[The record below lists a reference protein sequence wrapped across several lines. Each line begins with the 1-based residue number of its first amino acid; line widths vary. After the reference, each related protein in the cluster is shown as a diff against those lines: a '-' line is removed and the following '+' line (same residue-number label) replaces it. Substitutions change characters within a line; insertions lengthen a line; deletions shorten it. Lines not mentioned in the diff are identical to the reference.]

1 MAKKGG
7 SDPKLRARIGIDGED
22 SYKEVLS
29 DIGQRMKML
38 KSQMSVTTAEF
49 KSQGSTMQNLK
60 QRQGELNEKYDLQLQ
75 KVVTLRDML
84 EKCRAKYGE
93 NADETR
99 NLQLALN
106 SATAEMATTEGEIKA
121 NTTAMNDFKDETAL
135 VTAAIG
141 VVLLA
146 GLHNVASAIGGAF
159 MGAVKAAGTAL
170 KEMGEFAVAAAKKGF
185 ELAKSAGSMADSVLT
200 TSQQTGIATDQLQ
213 KWEYAANF
221 MDVPVDTITKSMAR
235 MTKQVGDAAGG
246 SKTAQEKFQA
256 LGVAIY
262 DSSGNLRDNEDIFA
276 DTIDALGK
284 MTNET
289 ERDAAAMD
297 LFGESAQDLN
307 PLIKAGGEAITK
319 LGEEAEKMGTVFSDS
334 QLATL
339 GGFDDSMQKMNATAD
354 GLANT
359 IGLLLVPAFQP
370 LVDAASDSMGKLS
383 AALKDGLQPGELET
397 IVDEMMESLESAI
410 ADITPLIRKA
420 IPVATAAAKSIVT
433 VLAKELPK
441 LVGDLAPAALQ
452 LLQGFLDAMVENS
465 DEIGTMAA
473 DLIQNLVDFLIEAAP
488 DMVDAAGSIV
498 ESLIDGLV
506 SGNGLRDI
514 ITGAVELLGKFAV
527 ALVRNATMLIA
538 KGPLIIGEL
547 VKGLLNADWGGVALE
562 LVGSLGEAITA
573 AFTNADEIAAA
584 YEQQFGATERA
595 WAAFKMVLDKA
606 DDNLESSQADAEAK
620 KTLATELLALY
631 DQLSQKDVKTDAD
644 LALMADY
651 AAQIA
656 EIYPRLGQ
664 YLDPVTGMFNT
675 NTQAI
680 KDNIEAQYQLEMITA
695 YKEYRTKLLQALADA
710 NVALLQ
716 HEQTQEDVK
725 KKWDELK
732 AQSDE
737 LQGLYSNVFE
747 NGGGLLVFEENLTR
761 IYQTIK
767 DNTGIADPL
776 AGFVDVLADGTVK
789 LREGADA
796 AAAYDTAQ
804 NLMAFAVG
812 NSADAFA
819 LQNGVLAEAYKS
831 YDTFSQGVTD
841 ANANLTTMNGI
852 IADAQTKYDALAPA
866 ATAAGAAGQ
875 SAGDAINAG
884 GDAALAG
891 AGKVEE
897 ATDKLADGTAA
908 AGEAADGAKAAGDE
922 IATEAEKILAS
933 AEAIQGAQTAAEA
946 AQTKIAEL
954 LTTITTDAATA
965 LTTMEAIAASITLT
979 AQGMMAAIEAAIEDS
994 TVTNAEAGSTMATTV
1009 VAAIGAILT
1018 EAQGTLLGKAIGKG
1032 VKSGLDGQRADV
1044 TVSARTLGAA
1054 ASSALWGV
1062 VGQSGANFEII
1073 GEAIDQGMAR
1083 GIRNNTSVIT
1093 SAARAA
1099 ARAAYQAAVR
1109 ELDIRSPSHVMED
1122 IGKQY
1127 DAGFG
1132 RGIERNMQSVVDAA
1146 AGLSHSAS
1154 SSTAGGTRSTA
1165 GTPFTLDYARLGA
1178 EVADAL
1184 ERRGVGTA
1192 VMTMDR
1198 KVVATTLEPDVSRA
1212 TRRRSTKS
1220 VSGRNSRMTLN

>member
-7 SDPKLRARIGIDGED
+7 SDPKLRARIGIDGEQT
-22 SYKEVLS
+22 YKEALEG
-29 DIGQRMKML
+29 IAQRMKML
-38 KSQMSVTTAEF
+38 KSEMSVTTAEF

-106 SATAEMATTEGEIKA
+106 SATAEMATTEGEIKS
-121 NTTAMNDFKDETAL
+121 NTTAMEEFKDETAL
-135 VTAAIG
+135 VVAAIG
-141 VVLLA
+141 VAFLA
-146 GLHNVASAIGGAF
+146 GIRNVASTIGGAF
-159 MGAVKAAGTAL
+159 MTAVKAAGTAL

-185 ELAKSAGSMADSVLT
+185 ELSKSAGSMADSVLT
-200 TSQQTGIATDQLQ
+200 TSQQTGIAAEQLQ

-221 MDVPVDTITKSMAR
+221 MDTPVDTITKSMAK
-235 MTKQVGDAAGG
+235 MTKTVGDAAGG

-256 LGVAIY
+256 LGVSIY
-262 DSSGNLRDNEDIFA
+262 DSSGNLRDNEAIFA
-276 DTIDALGK
+276 DSIDALGK

-297 LFGESAQDLN
+297 LFGKSAQELN
-307 PLIKAGGEAITK
+307 PLIEAGGEAITK
-319 LGEEAEKMGTVFSDS
+319 LGNEAEKMGTVFSDG

-339 GGFDDSMQKMNATAD
+339 GGFDDSMQKMQATAD

-370 LVDAASDSMGKLS
+370 LVDAASDSMAKLS
-383 AALKDGLQPGELET
+383 VALKDGLQPGELET
-397 IVDEMMESLESAI
+397 IMDDMMQSLEDAL

-420 IPVATAAAKSIVT
+420 IPVATKAAKSIIA

-441 LVGDLAPAALQ
+441 LVGDLAPAALE
-452 LLQGFLDAMVENS
+452 LLQGFLDSMVENS

-473 DLIQNLVDFLIEAAP
+473 DLIKSLVDFLIEAAP

-506 SGNGLRDI
+506 SGNGLQDI
-514 ITGAVELLGKFAV
+514 ISGAVELLGKFAA
-527 ALVRNATMLIA
+527 ALVKNAAMLIA
-538 KGPLIIGEL
+538 KGPMIIGEL

-562 LVGSLGEAITA
+562 LVGSLGDAITA

-584 YEQQFGATERA
+584 YEQQFGATEQA
-595 WAAFKMVLDKA
+595 WAAFKTALDKA
-606 DDNLESSQADAEAK
+606 DENLESSQTDAEAK

-631 DQLSQKDVKTDAD
+631 DELSQKDVKTDAD
-644 LALMADY
+644 LNLMADY

-656 EIYPRLGQ
+656 EIYPQLGE
-664 YLDPVTGMFNT
+664 YLDPVTGLFNT

-680 KDNIEAQYQLEMITA
+680 KDNIEAQYQLEMIAA
-695 YKEYRTKLLQALADA
+695 YKEYRTQLFQALADA

-716 HEQTQEDVK
+716 HEQTQEDVR

-732 AQSDE
+732 AQSEE
-737 LQGLYSNVFE
+737 LQGLYSSVFE
-747 NGGGLLVFEENLTR
+747 NGGGLLTFEENLTR

-767 DNTGIADPL
+767 DNTGIANPL
-776 AGFVDVLADGTVK
+776 SDFVDVLADGTVK
-789 LREGADA
+789 LRDGADA
-796 AAAYDTAQ
+796 TAAYDAAQ
-804 NLMAFAVG
+804 TLMTSAVG
-812 NSADAFA
+812 NVTDAFEE
-819 LQNGVLAEAYKS
+819 QNGILNGAYQI
-831 YDTFSQGVTD
+831 YDTLSQGVT
-841 ANANLTTMNGI
+841 NANTDLTTMNGI
-852 IADAQTKYDALAPA
+852 IANAQTEYNALAPA
-866 ATAAGAAGQ
+866 ATAAGTAGQ
-875 SAGDAINAG
+875 GAGDAINAG
-884 GDAALAG
+884 GDAALTG

-897 ATDKLADGTAA
+897 ATGKLADGTAA
-908 AGEAADGAKAAGDE
+908 AGEAADGAQAAGEE

-933 AEAIQGAQTAAEA
+933 AESIQGAQTAAEA

-965 LTTMEAIAASITLT
+965 LTTMETIAASITLT
-979 AQGMMAAIEAAIEDS
+979 AQGMMAAIETAIEDS
-994 TVTNAEAGSTMATTV
+994 TVTNATAGGTMATTV
-1009 VAAIGAILT
+1009 VAAIAAILT

-1032 VKSGLDGQRADV
+1032 VKSGMDGQRTDV
-1044 TVSARTLGAA
+1044 TASAKALANT

-1062 VGQSGANFEII
+1062 VGQSGANFESI

-1093 SAARAA
+1093 SAAKAA

-1109 ELDIRSPSHVMED
+1109 ELDIHSPSRVMEG

-1127 DAGFG
+1127 DAGFSK
-1132 RGIERNMQSVVDAA
+1132 GIERNMQGVMDAA
-1146 AGLSHSAS
+1146 SGLSRTAA
-1154 SSTAGGTRSTA
+1154 SSTAAGTRSTA
-1165 GTPFTLDYARLGA
+1165 STPFTLDYARLGA
-1178 EVADAL
+1178 EVAAANKNA
-1184 ERRGVGTA
+1184 GIGTA
-1192 VMTMDR
+1192 VMTVDGKKM
-1198 KVVATTLEPDVSRA
+1198 ATTLEPDVSRA

-1220 VSGRNSRMTLN
+1220 VSGRNSRMILN

>member
-7 SDPKLRARIGIDGED
+7 SDPKLRARIGIDGEQT
-22 SYKEVLS
+22 YKEAL
-29 DIGQRMKML
+29 DGIAQRMKML
-38 KSQMSVTTAEF
+38 KSEMSVTTAEF
-49 KSQGSTMQNLK
+49 KSQGATMGNLQ

-106 SATAEMATTEGEIKA
+106 AATAEMATTEGEIKD
-121 NTTAMNDFKDETAL
+121 NTAAMEAFEDETAL
-135 VTAAIG
+135 VVTAIG
-141 VVLLA
+141 VALLA
-146 GLHNVASAIGGAF
+146 GLRNAASAIGGAF
-159 MGAVKAAGTAL
+159 MTAVKAAGTAL
-170 KEMGEFAVAAAKKGF
+170 RELGEFAVAAAKKGF
-185 ELAKSAGSMADSVLT
+185 ELSKSAGSMADSVLT
-200 TSQQTGIATDQLQ
+200 TSQQTGIAAEQLQ
-213 KWEYAANF
+213 KWQYAANF
-221 MDVPVDTITKSMAR
+221 MDTPVDTITKSMAK

-246 SKTAQEKFQA
+246 SKAAQEKFQA
-256 LGVAIY
+256 LGVSIY
-262 DSSGNLRDNEDIFA
+262 DNNGNLRDNEAIFA

-297 LFGESAQDLN
+297 LFGKSAQELN
-307 PLIKAGGEAITK
+307 PLIEAGGDAITR
-319 LGEEAEKMGTVFSDS
+319 LGAEAEKMGTVFSDS

-339 GGFDDSMQKMNATAD
+339 GGFDDSMQRMQATAD

-370 LVDAASDSMGKLS
+370 LVDTAADSMGRLS

-397 IVDEMMESLESAI
+397 IVDDMMEGLEDAL

-420 IPVATAAAKSIVT
+420 IPVATKAAKSIIA

-441 LVGDLAPAALQ
+441 LVGDLAPAALE
-452 LLQGFLDAMVENS
+452 LLRGFLDSMVENS
-465 DEIGTMAA
+465 DDIGTMAA
-473 DLIQNLVDFLIEAAP
+473 DLIESIIDFLLDAAP
-488 DMVDAAGSIV
+488 ELVEASGAII

-506 SGNGLRDI
+506 SGNGLQDI
-514 ITGAVELLGKFAV
+514 ISGAVALLGKFAA
-527 ALVRNATMLIA
+527 ALVKNAAMLIA
-538 KGPLIIGEL
+538 KGPMIIGEL

-562 LVGSLGEAITA
+562 LVGSLGDAITA

-584 YEQQFGATERA
+584 YEQQFGATEKA
-595 WAAFKMVLDKA
+595 WAAFKTVLDKA
-606 DDNLESSQADAEAK
+606 DENLASSEADAEGK
-620 KTLATELLALY
+620 KALATELLALY

-656 EIYPRLGQ
+656 EIYPTLGQ
-664 YLDPVTGMFNT
+664 YIDPVTGAFT
-675 NTQAI
+675 LNTQAI
-680 KDNIEAQYQLEMITA
+680 KDNIEAQYQLEMIAA
-695 YKEYRTKLLQALADA
+695 YKEYRTKLFQALADA

-716 HEQTQEDVK
+716 HVQTQEDVK
-725 KKWDELK
+725 KKWEELK

-737 LQGLYSNVFE
+737 LQGLYSSVFE

-767 DNTGIADPL
+767 DNTSIANPL
-776 AGFVDVLADGTVK
+776 SDFVDVLADGTVK
-789 LREGADA
+789 LRDGADA
-796 AAAYDTAQ
+796 AAAYDAAQTLMTA
-804 NLMAFAVG
+804 AVG
-812 NSADAFA
+812 NAATAFTE
-819 LQNGVLAEAYKS
+819 QNGVLAKAYES

-841 ANANLTTMNGI
+841 ANADLTAMNGI
-852 IADAQTKYDALAPA
+852 IADAQAKYNALAPA

-884 GDAALAG
+884 GDAALTG

-897 ATDKLADGTAA
+897 ATGKLADGKTA
-908 AGEAADGAKAAGDE
+908 AGEAAEGAQAAGE
-922 IATEAEKILAS
+922 QIATEAEKILAT
-933 AEAIQGAQTAAEA
+933 AEDIQGAQAAAEA
-946 AQTKIAEL
+946 AQAKIAEL

-965 LTTMEAIAASITLT
+965 LTTMETIAASITLT
-979 AQGMMAAIEAAIEDS
+979 AQGMMAAIETAIEDS
-994 TVTNAEAGSTMATTV
+994 TVANAEAGSTMATTV
-1009 VAAIGAILT
+1009 TKAIATILT
-1018 EAQGTLLGKAIGKG
+1018 EAQGMLLGGAIGKG
-1032 VKSGLDGQRADV
+1032 VKRGLDGQRADV
-1044 TVSARTLGAA
+1044 AASARMLATA
-1054 ASSALWGV
+1054 ASSALWSI
-1062 VGQSGANFEII
+1062 VGTDGANFERI

-1083 GIRNNTSVIT
+1083 GIRGSTSVIT
-1093 SAARAA
+1093 NAARAA

-1122 IGKQY
+1122 IGRQY

-1146 AGLSHSAS
+1146 AGLSRKAA
-1154 SSTAGGTRSTA
+1154 SSTAGGTRTTA
-1165 GTPFTLDYARLGA
+1165 GTAFSLDYARLGE
-1178 EVADAL
+1178 EVAGAL
-1184 ERRGVGTA
+1184 ESRGVGQA
-1192 VMTMDR
+1192 VMTLDG
-1198 KVVATTLEPDVSRA
+1198 KVVAATLEPDVSRA
-1212 TRRRSTKS
+1212 TRRRATQS
-1220 VSGRNSRMTLN
+1220 VRGRNSRMTLG